1 LFWNEL
7 KIPTVQH
14 LQETF
19 TFGVIEGF
27 FGKTWSWADRS
38 IWAKFL
44 SKIGGNLYIY
54 APKKDPFF
62 RRLWREPID
71 PQHFAQLTNCR
82 SAYRTADIG
91 FGVGITPFDVQN
103 GLSLAD
109 RDALKAKIN
118 QLNKLELDYLA
129 ILFDDMRGDFPGLAD
144 SQLEII
150 DRITN
155 ISNAKKFAICPT
167 YYSDDPVLEQVFG
180 NRPPDY
186 WEKIRSL
193 DRSINIFWTGE
204 KVCSNQYSSEHLGSV
219 RDRFD
224 RPVLLWD
231 NYPANDGKRLTTR
244 LHFNNIGQRDASIQ
258 DGCVG
263 QLMNPMNQP
272 FLSRIT
278 VATMARVLKSGIKN
292 PPLNCHLEIKNLAV
306 PDLAALMIRDSQ
318 QFALEGLEGM
328 SESDRKSLG
337 QQYSQ
342 FNEPMAIEIVDWLN
356 GEYAF
361 DPSCL
366 TD

>member
-1 LFWNEL
+1 M
-7 KIPTVQH
+7 QH

-19 TFGVIEGF
+19 IFGVIEGF
-27 FGKTWSWADRS
+27 FGKTWSWADRL

-54 APKKDPFF
+54 APKKDPFL
-62 RRLWREPID
+62 RRCWREPID
-71 PQHFAQLTNCR
+71 LQHLAQLTTCR
-82 SAYRTADIG
+82 SAYRTAGVG
-91 FGVGITPFDVQN
+91 FGVGITPFDVQH
-103 GLSLAD
+103 GLSLTD
-109 RDALKAKIN
+109 RDALNAKIN
-118 QLNKLELDYLA
+118 QLNELELDYLA

-155 ISNAKKFAICPT
+155 ISNAQKFAICPT
-167 YYSDDPVLEQVFG
+167 YYSNDPVLEKVFG
-180 NRPPDY
+180 NRPQNY
-186 WEKIRSL
+186 WEKM
-193 DRSINIFWTGE
+193 RSIDRNIDIFWTGE
-204 KVCSNQYSSEHLGSV
+204 KVCSNEYSSEHLESV
-219 RDRFD
+219 QNRFD

-244 LHFNNIGQRDASIQ
+244 LHFNGIGQRDASIK

-272 FLSRIT
+272 FISRIT
-278 VATMARVLKSGIKN
+278 VSTMARLLKSGIKT
-292 PPLNCHLEIKNLAV
+292 PPLNCHLEIRDLAA
-306 PDLAALMIRDSQ
+306 PDLAELMIRDSQ
-318 QFALEGLEGM
+318 QFALEGLERL
-328 SESDRKSLG
+328 SESDRASLC
-337 QQYSQ
+337 QQYSR
-342 FNEPMAIEIVDWLN
+342 FKEPMAIEIVDWLN